1 MKRMKQTDKLVVV
14 TGASRGLGLEICR
27 QVLAAGYQ
35 VVAVARSCSPELESL
50 LSDTVIFEPFDLAN
64 TEDIHEF
71 SRRIQTQYGRPW
83 ALINNAGIGQNS
95 ILATLHESE
104 LEQLLKVNLQAP
116 ILLSKYLL
124 RGMLLNQG
132 GRLINITS
140 IVANTGFNGLS
151 VYGASKAGLEGFTKS
166 LAREVGKLGVT
177 VNNIAPGYMQTEM
190 TDALQGEA
198 LEKISRRQALKRLVT
213 PAEVAASV
221 VFLLSDQSAA
231 ITGTT
236 LTVDGGATA

>member
-1 MKRMKQTDKLVVV
+1 MKQTDKLVVV

-27 QVLAAGYQ
+27 QVSAAGYQ
-35 VVAVARSCSPELESL
+35 VVAVARSCSPQLERL
-50 LSDTVIFEPFDLAN
+50 LSANVVFEPFDLAH
-64 TEDIHEF
+64 TESIHEF
-71 SRRIQTQYGRPW
+71 SRRIQTQYRRPW

-190 TDALQGEA
+190 TEALQGAA

-213 PAEVAASV
+213 PEEVAASV
-221 VFLLSDQSAA
+221 VFLLSEQSSA